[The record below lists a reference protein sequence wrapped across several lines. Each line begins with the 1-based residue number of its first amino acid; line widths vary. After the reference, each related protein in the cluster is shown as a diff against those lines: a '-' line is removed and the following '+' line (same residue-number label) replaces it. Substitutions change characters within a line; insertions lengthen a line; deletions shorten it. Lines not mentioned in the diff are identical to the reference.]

1 MEFFILLTTDNP
13 RIFLDTLGDRVAA
26 MLNYN
31 IVQVLIELK
40 NLKNCLLFF
49 LVMRTKMF

>member
-1 MEFFILLTTDNP
+1 MILCNDTMEFFILLTTDNP

-31 IVQVLIELK
+31 IVQVK
-40 NLKNCLLFF
+40 NYYI
-49 LVMRTKMF
+49 